1 MACFSLAWLESLLIW
16 IVILL
21 FVVAVVN
28 LIIPA
33 ILSAFGPAPP
43 GASVVLTVLR
53 YLVWT
58 LVAIAVIIF
67 IFDLIACAL
76 GGGSGISNLG
86 FPLRR

>member
-1 MACFSLAWLESLLIW
+1 MACFSLQWLESILIW
-16 IVILL
+16 LVIIL

-33 ILSAFGPAPP
+33 ILNAFGPAPP
-43 GASVVLTVLR
+43 GAGVVLTVLR

-67 IFDLIACAL
+67 IFNLITCAF
-76 GGGSGISNLG
+76 GGPSGFG
-86 FPLRR
+86 FPLRGVR